1 MLSQQINQLLFE
13 YKAVLFFS
21 VCLLGQILGWRLWRR
36 RIASRIGRRLLGAVF
51 IVFNLGWILTVFAL
65 YQDQNSPLADATW
78 TWVGRPSFSWQLLY
92 VLLILP
98 AGALAAGLAAFVSRH
113 PERRRAVDPGRRDFL
128 KTAGTVGGLGA
139 LGLGGYGIIRQTRPP
154 VVQRLTVPVSG
165 LPPTLDGLTIAQIS
179 DLHLGLWA
187 DQREVDQAIRLAAAE
202 KPDLVFFTG
211 DMVDRHAEYARLYGE
226 PLKRLANVP
235 HGVWGILGNHDHYT
249 GQPALVADI
258 LTGLG
263 LTMLV
268 NRQVNLPGLPLSIVG
283 LDDRGAGH
291 SWMGHGPGVKQ
302 ADPDRLDFRDLA
314 GPEPRPGDFTIFL
327 NHRPESFGQA
337 ARRGYQL
344 YLAGHT
350 HGGQYQDPWNDQR
363 NLASFFYKYTGGL
376 YHEHGAWLHVSRG
389 VAAVGIPFRL
399 FAWPEINILKLTR

>member
-13 YKAVLFFS
+13 YQAVLFFI
-21 VCLLGQILGWRLWRR
+21 VCFLGQVLGWRLWRR
-36 RIASRIGRRLLGAVF
+36 RIRSRTGRRLLNAVF
-51 IVFNLGWILTVFAL
+51 LIFNLGWLLTVFAL
-65 YQDQNSPLADATW
+65 YQGQNSHLADATW
-78 TWVGRPSFSWQLLY
+78 TWVGRPSFSWQLVY

-98 AGALAAGLAAFVSRH
+98 VGALVAGSAAFVSRR
-113 PERRRAVDPGRRDFL
+113 PLRRRTADPGRRDFL
-128 KTAGTVGGLGA
+128 KIAGTAGSLGA
-139 LGLGGYGIIRQTRPP
+139 LSIGGYGIFRQSRPP
-154 VVQRLTVPVSG
+154 EVRRLTLAVEG
-165 LPPTLDGLTIAQIS
+165 LPSALDGLTMAQIS

-187 DQREVDQAIRLAAAE
+187 SQQEVDQAVRLAAAE

-211 DMVDRHAEYARLYGE
+211 DMVDRRAEFAHLYRE
-226 PLKRLANVP
+226 PLRRLAGVP

-258 LTGLG
+258 LTASGM
-263 LTMLV
+263 TMLV
-268 NRQVNLPGLPLSIVG
+268 DRQMNLPGLPLTLVG
-283 LDDRGAGH
+283 LDDRGPAH
-291 SWMGHGPGVKQ
+291 SWMGNGPGIKQ
-302 ADPDRLDFRDLA
+302 VDPDQLDFRNLA

-327 NHRPESFGQA
+327 NHRPEGFGQA

-363 NLASFFYKYTGGL
+363 NLAAFFYKYTGGL